1 MYVTVGDYRYDVL
14 SSLNIL
20 RFDSTLLKIILV
32 VLFNPYL
39 IYKLLLTLLSMAWEG
54 NAIIYNSEKE

>member
-20 RFDSTLLKIILV
+20 RFDTTLVEINLV
-32 VLFNPYL
+32 VLFNPSL
-39 IYKLLLTLLSMAWEG
+39 IYKLLLKLLNMPWNG
-54 NAIIYNSEKE
+54 NANIYN

>member
-20 RFDSTLLKIILV
+20 RFDSTLVKMNHV
-32 VLFNPYL
+32 VLFNPYNVFKKS
-39 IYKLLLTLLSMAWEG
+39 YSS
-54 NAIIYNSEKE
+54 SEHALGR

>member
-20 RFDSTLLKIILV
+20 RFDSTLVKFNLV

-39 IYKLLLTLLSMAWEG
+39 VYKLLLTLLSMPWEG

>member
-20 RFDSTLLKIILV
+20 RFDSTLVKINLV
-32 VLFNPYL
+32 VLFNLYF
-39 IYKLLLTLLSMAWEG
+39 IYKLLLKLLNMPWEG
-54 NAIIYNSEKE
+54 NANIYN